1 MRKLTLLVG
10 IGIGYVLGTRAGT
23 QRYEQ
28 LKAQAQRAWQ
38 NPTVQEKAAQA
49 QDAVREAA
57 PKVGEKAGEVAQAV
71 AAKVRSDDE
80 SGGSHAASSQP
91 GASSGA

>member
-1 MRKLTLLVG
+1 MRKLTLLAG

-28 LKAQAQRAWQ
+28 LKAQAQKAWN

-57 PKVGEKAGEVAQAV
+57 PKVGEKAGEVARDV
-71 AAKVRSDDE
+71 ADKVRGGDT
-80 SGGSHAASSQP
+80 GGSHAAQP
-91 GASSGA
+91 GSAFGA